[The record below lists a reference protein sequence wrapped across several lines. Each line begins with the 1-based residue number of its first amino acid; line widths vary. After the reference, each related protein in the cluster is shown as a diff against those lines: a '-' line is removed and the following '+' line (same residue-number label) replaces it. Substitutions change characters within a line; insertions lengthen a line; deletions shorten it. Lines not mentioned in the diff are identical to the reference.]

1 MNKELH
7 LGIIKFH
14 YRNYIRGFSYFKRA
28 ISIWIRLL
36 RNEDINSL
44 HPEMFKI
51 LFWRY
56 LSGHI
61 TII

>member
-7 LGIIKFH
+7 LEIIKFN

-28 ISIWIRLL
+28 ISIWVRLL

-44 HPEMFKI
+44 HPEMFRV
-51 LFWRY
+51 LFWGY
-56 LSGHI
+56 LSGLR